1 MNFNLAFDFLKVGS
15 RRHCGINS
23 QEDWARFRASSLNP
37 EWVYLIRFDDRR
49 FAWGTCSGSSDRL
62 RRASIFNPKLTG
74 KYDRRVDYLMLKQC
88 GGIRSVQVFEAPGGV
103 GGSAVDLET
112 SLKRM
117 AGQNHCFGG
126 FKGRDRVQVSIE
138 ILTMFKSTP
147 HYQSLSEEDQRGF
160 DRYLCE
166 VFFARAQHPS
176 NPKRTF
182 HWGDSLEPGFL
193 RTIGKAELEGP
204 IERALG
210 VRF

>member
-1 MNFNLAFDFLKVGS
+1 MNFNMAFDFLKVGA
-15 RRHCGINS
+15 RRFAEVLD
-23 QEDWARFRASSLNP
+23 QEGWTRFRKASQNH

-62 RRASIFNPKLTG
+62 RGSSIFNSKLTG

-88 GGIRSVQVFEAPGGV
+88 GGIRSVHVFEAPGGAS
-103 GGSAVDLET
+103 GSAVDLENQ
-112 SLKRM
+112 LKRM

-138 ILTMFKSTP
+138 IVTMFKGTH
-147 HYQSLSEEDQRGF
+147 HYMSLSDEDRAHF

-166 VFFARAQHPS
+166 VFFAKARHPS

-204 IERALG
+204 IERALS
-210 VRF
+210 VKF